1 MAVSTR
7 AHKEL
12 IDYLDKK
19 FDEQKTNFVSIL
31 KEEVIGEIQLYLKE
45 QDHKIV
51 KLESTVSVLQT
62 QVNYLKQ
69 SNENKLEELE
79 QYGRRQCFRIEGI
92 PAKVDEKSDEV
103 LQKVFY
109 LITESETD
117 IPNDVVDRAHRIG
130 KPYQDRDSEIMCQSI
145 MVKFSTFRHRTLFYR
160 RRKKLGNNVR
170 IKLDLTKKRY
180 KILSDSIEYVKQH
193 TDKVEFV
200 YIDVNC
206 RLKVHF
212 L

>member
-12 IDYLDKK
+12 LDYLHKK

-45 QDHKIV
+45 QDDKIV
-51 KLESTVSVLQT
+51 KLESMVSVLQT
-62 QVNYLKQ
+62 PQVNYLKQ

-79 QYGRRQCFRIEGI
+79 QYGRCQCLRIEGI
-92 PAKVDEKSDEV
+92 PTKVDEKSDEV
-103 LQKVFY
+103 LQKVFD

-130 KPYQDRDSEIMCQSI
+130 KPYQDSHSEIMCQSI
-145 MVKFSTFRHRTLFYR
+145 MVKFSTFRHCTLFY
-160 RRKKLGNNVR
+160 
-170 IKLDLTKKRY
+170 
-180 KILSDSIEYVKQH
+180 
-193 TDKVEFV
+193 
-200 YIDVNC
+200 
-206 RLKVHF
+206 
-212 L
+212 